1 VAEALHRPRLVAKR
15 VLIVEDEPVL
25 RRQLVR
31 HFQGLGVAVDA
42 AGEPEEG
49 AALIAANH
57 YDGAILDLC
66 LTRLGGADGLALL
79 REIRD
84 RDAGTVVV
92 ILSANV
98 TDEALRKGLESG
110 AQQVLQKPQS
120 LDDLSSLLLGDD
132 ALTRALGPRAPA
144 GGTGTAA

>member
-1 VAEALHRPRLVAKR
+1 VAKR
-15 VLIVEDEPVL
+15 ILIVEDEPVL

-31 HFQGLGVAVDA
+31 HFQGLGVAVDS

-49 AALIAANH
+49 AALIAANR

-66 LTRLGGADGLALL
+66 LTRLGGADGLVLL
-79 REIRD
+79 QEIRD
-84 RDAGTVVV
+84 RDTETVVV

-98 TDEALRKGLESG
+98 TDEAIRKGLESG
-110 AQQVLQKPQS
+110 ARQVLQKPQS
-120 LDDLSSLLLGDD
+120 LDALSSLLLGDH
-132 ALTRALGPRAPA
+132 ALPESIGPTLRA

>member
-1 VAEALHRPRLVAKR
+1 MAEALQRRRPVAKR

-49 AALIAANH
+49 AALIAANR

-79 REIRD
+79 QEIRD
-84 RDAGTVVV
+84 RDPDTVVI

-98 TDEALRKGLESG
+98 TDEAQRKAIDSG
-110 AQQVLQKPQS
+110 AKRVLQKPQS
-120 LDDLSSLLLGDD
+120 LDELSSLLLGGG
-132 ALTRALGPRAPA
+132 ALAEAS
-144 GGTGTAA
+144 

>member
-1 VAEALHRPRLVAKR
+1 VAKR

-31 HFQGLGVAVDA
+31 HFQALGVSVDA

-57 YDGAILDLC
+57 YDGAVLDLC

-79 REIRD
+79 QEIRD
-84 RDAGTVVV
+84 RDPETVVI

-98 TDEALRKGLESG
+98 TDEAQRKAIENG
-110 AQQVLQKPQS
+110 AKRVLQKPQS
-120 LDDLSSLLLGDD
+120 LDELSSLLLGEG
-132 ALTRALGPRAPA
+132 ALADGTSA
-144 GGTGTAA
+144 GTGTAA

>member
-1 VAEALHRPRLVAKR
+1 VAKR
-15 VLIVEDEPVL
+15 ILIVEDEPVL

-31 HFQGLGVAVDA
+31 HFQGLGMAVDA

-49 AALIAANH
+49 AALIAANR

-79 REIRD
+79 QEIRD
-84 RDAGTVVV
+84 RDAQTVVI

-98 TDEALRKGLESG
+98 TDEAIRQATENG
-110 AQQVLQKPQS
+110 ARRVLQKPQS
-120 LDDLSSLLLGDD
+120 LDALSSLLLGED
-132 ALTRALGPRAPA
+132 ALAPKLRA

>member
-1 VAEALHRPRLVAKR
+1 MAEALQRRRPVAKR

-49 AALIAANH
+49 AALIAANR

-79 REIRD
+79 QEIRD
-84 RDAGTVVV
+84 RDSETVVI

-98 TDEALRKGLESG
+98 TDEAQRKAIDSG
-110 AQQVLQKPQS
+110 AKRVLQKPQS
-120 LDDLSSLLLGDD
+120 LDELSSLLLGGG
-132 ALTRALGPRAPA
+132 ALAEAS
-144 GGTGTAA
+144 

>member
-1 VAEALHRPRLVAKR
+1 MAKR

-57 YDGAILDLC
+57 YDGAVLDLC

-79 REIRD
+79 QEIRD
-84 RDAGTVVV
+84 RNSETVVI

-98 TDEALRKGLESG
+98 TDEAQRKAIENG
-110 AQQVLQKPQS
+110 AKRVLQKPQS
-120 LDDLSSLLLGDD
+120 LDELSSLLLGE
-132 ALTRALGPRAPA
+132 
-144 GGTGTAA
+144 GTLAEAS

>member
-1 VAEALHRPRLVAKR
+1 MAEALQRLRPVAKR
-15 VLIVEDEPVL
+15 ILIVEDEPVL

-31 HFQGLGVAVDA
+31 HFQGLGMAVDA

-49 AALIAANH
+49 AALIAANR

-79 REIRD
+79 QEIRD
-84 RDAGTVVV
+84 RDSETVVI

-98 TDEALRKGLESG
+98 TDEAIRKATENG
-110 AQQVLQKPQS
+110 ARRVLQKPQS
-120 LDDLSSLLLGDD
+120 LDELSSLLLGDD
-132 ALTRALGPRAPA
+132 ALPEALGPKRRA
-144 GGTGTAA
+144 GGAGTAA